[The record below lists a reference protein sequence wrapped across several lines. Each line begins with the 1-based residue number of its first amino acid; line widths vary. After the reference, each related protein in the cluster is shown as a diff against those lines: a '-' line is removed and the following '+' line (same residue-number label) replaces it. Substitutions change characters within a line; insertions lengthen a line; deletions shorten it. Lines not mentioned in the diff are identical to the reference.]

1 MGMFSKIWKMAC
13 LSLAF
18 GLAIYPI
25 SVLAMGGK
33 PEATSTPALSPI
45 EQAPTSSV
53 TLKDLAKVY
62 WPDSNATTVQQE
74 DALKNILGKAVTWE
88 ITVAQI
94 QRDGGGYLIQG
105 RSDANMVGT
114 FSYVTPK
121 TETESLK
128 IRNAAIGSI
137 LKIKGIVNDFQMRH
151 IVLKPAAV
159 IE

>member
-1 MGMFSKIWKMAC
+1 M
-13 LSLAF
+13 
-18 GLAIYPI
+18 
-25 SVLAMGGK
+25 
-33 PEATSTPALSPI
+33 
-45 EQAPTSSV
+45 
-53 TLKDLAKVY
+53 
-62 WPDSNATTVQQE
+62 
-74 DALKNILGKAVTWE
+74 KNILGKAVTWE

-105 RSDANMVGT
+105 RSDANMGGT